1 MKLRPYQ
8 ADLVDGARQSFRK
21 GHKGVCLV
29 ASTGAGKTPTLCAI
43 VAGVVANGKR
53 VLVLA
58 HRMRLLKQIGETL
71 NSFDVCYDFARGNKR
86 SRYLCT
92 LGMVESVRRRMSKME
107 EPDIIIVDEAQHACS
122 SQYLA
127 IFAHWTKAKRIG
139 MTATPSRTDGK
150 GLIEVFSDIVI
161 GPSMAWLIENGFLAR
176 YRYLEIPPHI
186 DLASIKRDA
195 NGDYNEKSASD
206 AIRKAH
212 IVGDVID
219 NYRKYLDGKT
229 AIVFCTGI
237 AHAKEVAEQFNEAGI
252 KSSHIDGTMSDSEQE
267 ELLGGL
273 ASGKITCL
281 MSADLVSEG
290 VDVKNV
296 SGVILLRPT
305 QSVVVFLQQVGRA
318 LRLKTDGSEAVILDH
333 VGNSQ
338 VHGYPADP
346 REWSLDG
353 EPKKNEIKTRT
364 CGRCQ
369 RVFDAFQCAEIAR
382 RECSEGSDC
391 PVANGVSRPVYEHV
405 TEVIDAE
412 LIEVNNPYAWAGGI
426 DIALAKGAEY
436 EALIAKA
443 DTEDKLKQIERI
455 RGCKKGWRRH
465 IMVSRGMVPPSKPN
479 RFSRGEV

>member
-8 ADLVDGARQSFRK
+8 ADLVEGARKSFRK

-29 ASTGAGKTPTLCAI
+29 ASTGAGKTPTLCSI
-43 VAGVVANGKR
+43 VSGAVANGKR

-58 HRMRLLKQIGETL
+58 HRMRLLKQIAETL
-71 NSFDVCYDFARGNKR
+71 DRFNTCYEFAGSRAR

-92 LGMVESVRRRMSKME
+92 LGMVETVRRRMSKME
-107 EPDIIIVDEAQHACS
+107 EPDIIIVDEAQHSCS
-122 SQYLA
+122 SQYLS
-127 IFAHWTKAKRIG
+127 IFAHWPNAKRIG

-176 YRYLEIPPHI
+176 YRYLEIPLHI
-186 DLASIKRDA
+186 DMAAIKKDA
-195 NGDYNEKSASD
+195 NGDYNEKSASSV
-206 AIRKAH
+206 IRKAH

-219 NYRKYLDGKT
+219 NYRKYLNGKT

-252 KSSHIDGTMSDSEQE
+252 KSSHIDGTMKDGEQE

-290 VDVKNV
+290 VDVSNV

-318 LRLKTDGSEAVILDH
+318 LRLKTDGSHAVVLDH
-333 VGNSQ
+333 VGNCRN
-338 VHGYPADP
+338 HGYPADE
-346 REWSLDG
+346 RAWSLDG
-353 EPKKNEIKTRT
+353 APKTPGTIKTRT

-369 RVFDAFQCAEIAR
+369 RVFDPFTASETARSECGEGAE
-382 RECSEGSDC
+382 C
-391 PVANGVSRPVYEHV
+391 PVANGVSKPVYERV
-405 TEVIDAE
+405 VEVIDE
-412 LIEVNNPYAWAGGI
+412 DLIEREDPWAWLGGI
-426 DIALAKGAEY
+426 NPALAAGEEY
-436 EALIAKA
+436 TAMMEKA
-443 DTEDKLKQIERI
+443 DSVEKLKQICRA
-455 RGCKKGWRRH
+455 RGYNHRWVTVQAVKKGLMKETRQFKKY
-465 IMVSRGMVPPSKPN
+465 SK
-479 RFSRGEV
+479 R